1 MGFKKKFISL
11 KKAAKISDYHP
22 DYIGWLIRK
31 GKIEGRRVFLGV
43 CWQTTKEGI
52 LEYKN
57 RKTGYRFQQRRAQGK
72 EFPKCPQEFISL
84 KEAAEISGYAPDY
97 IGWLIR
103 KGKIPGKK
111 LYNGAFWQTTEK
123 SLKQYLLARRGGIKQ
138 TGGQGLE
145 REKEARLSIGLKAGE
160 YLQRITAGILGL
172 LSGELNFFR
181 GFNIKIHNIFRME
194 RRFSFAALFIFFLIF
209 FGFFSVKFFQ
219 DLVGPIFA
227 QEIKPINVYPASY
240 RILPSIGQVNWQN
253 PEAAFVQDI
262 GNLAAFGEFNAE
274 NSAFIT
280 AGIQPI
286 ETVTSPQDG
295 VALEVK
301 SSLEFFDFGIHEEV
315 KVNGIKNAQLRF
327 SFAASPLG
335 ETTLNETRNNAK
347 LEIEYQSDGDW
358 QQAGEIIIDEEIS
371 NALNGGYFL
380 YGLPVFENW
389 SDLENLKI
397 RFTYAVNQKILSKI
411 KNPAIN
417 GTSDESQNDSIHS
430 ALTSAYIIAN
440 QETLSSPPLSF
451 RNLSRG
457 PAGNRTPEILM
468 SGQNSNHSRPTADLL
483 YQNKTLGQF
492 IWQKTKNFFK
502 GFTVHAQEDVP
513 RQFSDTN
520 EVRSVSRGLAV
531 FLDAVWLE
539 TEYQKNHPPI
549 AKIDITPS
557 EPIAGEQIYFDGSQ
571 SLDDVGI
578 TSYHWDLG
586 DGAVIDGNI
595 VAYSYS
601 EKGDYEITLIVS
613 DGKLSGSTTTVI
625 NVAEREEAEEAGGGG
640 EGGASGEGEAEDFG
654 KELKEK
660 LGELKEKLLEAEEP
674 EEEVSEE
681 SLESESEQPE
691 PELEETEELPEETE
705 EELEEGA
712 EEELEEEMEEEPE
725 EETKIKEK
733 SKIKIKEGSLI
744 FPQQENKK
752 TFRSNEN
759 PFFVIFE
766 PEISVQDLINSG
778 KAEVIGTVTPVTEGV
793 VDLTAEPDSSPASE
807 NLAGAERCRKAPG
820 FAFQEFA
827 FKGFRA
833 IKEFFSKAFAFL
845 AQGVKKMASISAIE
859 AQVNGAQSI
868 KIRTFDPKDREVF
881 LNPQIIPRLIGG
893 KQSFE
898 IKLQKP
904 ERKFRPGK
912 WRMEIEMETKEAVF
926 VAEQEFTWGVLAINV
941 NKSIYL
947 PNETAYLQMA
957 ALDDN
962 GHTICGARL
971 RLQILN
977 PKSEILNLSTEDGT
991 IQYSGECGADN
1002 VTDVP
1007 DYFAYYELPKATQ
1020 RETDAKQGRET
1031 PKDSLRDPTGQADAK
1046 PEQVGIYQM
1055 KLINLDNGYEIE
1067 DSFEVRESVPFEVER
1082 VGPTRIYPPATYEM
1096 KFKIKANQDFVGEVI
1111 EYVPESFDIIPDSSF
1126 QILDSKII
1134 WQVDWK
1140 AGETYELKYQFD
1152 APDISP
1158 YLYLLGPLE
1167 FYE

>member
-1 MGFKKKFISL
+1 MVFKKKFISL
-11 KKAAKISDYHP
+11 KKASEISGYHP
-22 DYIGWLIRK
+22 DYIGWLIREE
-31 GKIEGRRVFLGV
+31 KIEGRKVYSGIY
-43 CWQTTKEGI
+43 WQTTSEGI
-52 LEYKN
+52 LSYKN
-57 RKTGYRFQQRRAQGK
+57 RKTRNSRDRVSGVSRGAS
-72 EFPKCPQEFISL
+72 ESISL
-84 KEAAEISGYAPDY
+84 KEAAKISGYAPDY

-111 LYNGAFWQTTEK
+111 VYTKTFWQTTEEAIGNYQK
-123 SLKQYLLARRGGIKQ
+123 VRNRNNKKEGFSAPEILARLKPIGFAFSKKEAGRASLDFILKTHQYLKVRR
-138 TGGQGLE
+138 
-145 REKEARLSIGLKAGE
+145 RLS
-160 YLQRITAGILGL
+160 TAAFIVFSGIF
-172 LSGELNFFR
+172 LSIYFW
-181 GFNIKIHNIFRME
+181 GFN
-194 RRFSFAALFIFFLIF
+194 
-209 FGFFSVKFFQ
+209 G
-219 DLVGPIFA
+219 LVGVTSA
-227 QEIKPINVYPASY
+227 QEIKPVNIYPTSY
-240 RILPSIGQVNWQN
+240 RVLPSAGETGWQN
-253 PEAAFVQDI
+253 PAAAFLQD
-262 GNLAAFGEFNAE
+262 LPETAAFGKFNFQ
-274 NSAFIT
+274 NSAYIDSPAVLT
-280 AGIQPI
+280 ATQPA
-286 ETVTSPQDG
+286 EG
-295 VALEVK
+295 VNSVLEI
-301 SSLEFFDFGIHEEV
+301 FDFSIAEKAKE
-315 KVNGIKNAQLRF
+315 KKIKNVQLRF

-539 TEYQKNHPPI
+539 LEYWENQPPEARI
-549 AKIDITPS
+549 NI
-557 EPIAGEQIYFDGSQ
+557 EPEKPKMGEQIYFDGSQ

-926 VAEQEFTWGVLAINV
+926 VAEQEFTWGVLAINT

-947 PNETAYLQMA
+947 AGETAYLQMA
-957 ALDDN
+957 VLDDL
-962 GHTICGARL
+962 GHTICDAQLEL
-971 RLQILN
+971 RIKNKEL
-977 PKSEILNLSTEDGT
+977 EIDDYFSTQDGT
-991 IQYSGECGADN
+991 IQYSGECSGNN

-1031 PKDSLRDPTGQADAK
+1031 DAK

-1067 DSFEVRESVPFEVER
+1067 DSFEVRESVPFDVER
-1082 VGPTRIYPPATYEM
+1082 IGPTRIYPPATYEM
-1096 KFKIKANQDFVGEVI
+1096 KLKIKANQDFSGEIV
-1111 EYVPESFDIIPDSSF
+1111 EYVPESFDVIPDSRF

>member
-1 MGFKKKFISL
+1 MFL
-11 KKAAKISDYHP
+11 KNITFPARFELRSESGEQFSESIPFVTPSQ
-22 DYIGWLIRK
+22 
-31 GKIEGRRVFLGV
+31 EGV
-43 CWQTTKEGI
+43 KSI
-52 LEYKN
+52 LE
-57 RKTGYRFQQRRAQGK
+57 F
-72 EFPKCPQEFISL
+72 
-84 KEAAEISGYAPDY
+84 SG
-97 IGWLIR
+97 
-103 KGKIPGKK
+103 
-111 LYNGAFWQTTEK
+111 F
-123 SLKQYLLARRGGIKQ
+123 
-138 TGGQGLE
+138 
-145 REKEARLSIGLKAGE
+145 
-160 YLQRITAGILGL
+160 
-172 LSGELNFFR
+172 
-181 GFNIKIHNIFRME
+181 
-194 RRFSFAALFIFFLIF
+194 
-209 FGFFSVKFFQ
+209 
-219 DLVGPIFA
+219 
-227 QEIKPINVYPASY
+227 
-240 RILPSIGQVNWQN
+240 
-253 PEAAFVQDI
+253 
-262 GNLAAFGEFNAE
+262 
-274 NSAFIT
+274 
-280 AGIQPI
+280 
-286 ETVTSPQDG
+286 G
-295 VALEVK
+295 VADEMK
-301 SSLEFFDFGIHEEV
+301 ANE
-315 KVNGIKNAQLRF
+315 IKNAQLRL
-327 SFAASPLG
+327 SLAAKPPAQNG
-335 ETTLNETRNNAK
+335 NETQHETDTK
-347 LEIEYQSDGDW
+347 LLIEYQSDNSW
-358 QQAGEIIIDEEIS
+358 QQAGEIIIDKEIS

-912 WRMEIEMETKEAVF
+912 WRMEIEMETDEAVF

-991 IQYSGECGADN
+991 IQYSGECGPDN

-1031 PKDSLRDPTGQADAK
+1031 DAK

-1067 DSFEVRESVPFEVER
+1067 DSFEVRESVPFDVER
-1082 VGPTRIYPPATYEM
+1082 IGPTRIYPPATYEM
-1096 KFKIKANQDFVGEVI
+1096 KLKIKANQDFSGEIV
-1111 EYVPESFDIIPDSSF
+1111 EYVPESFDVIPDSRF

-1140 AGETYELKYQFD
+1140 AGETHELKYTFD